1 MKDAAAPELAAAA
14 TRVKEGVRDL
24 ARGAVGA
31 AGDLASDL
39 ADGYRKSTRYFKL
52 RAAFVGSWL
61 LLSLVTLWAACP
73 SSPGPSNALG
83 ARVQLLSRTERGAI
97 MGTQVYV
104 ENDSRRLWKDVVLT
118 LDGGWRYERRTVR
131 PADKL
136 VVSITQ
142 FRREGQSAPPELEPR
157 TLTIECDEGRVTAP
171 LSAAR

>member
-14 TRVKEGVRDL
+14 NRVKDGVRDL

-39 ADGYRKSTRYFKL
+39 AEGYRKSTRYFRL
-52 RAAFVGSWL
+52 RAAIVGTWA
-61 LLSLVTLWAACP
+61 LLSVVTLWASCP
-73 SSPGPSNALG
+73 GSNAPTNALG

-97 MGTQVYV
+97 MGTQIYV
-104 ENDSRRLWKDVVLT
+104 ENESRRLWKDVVLT
-118 LDGGWRYERRTVR
+118 VDGGWRYERRTVR

-142 FRREGQSAPPELEPR
+142 FKKDGQPAPAELEPK
-157 TLTIECDEGRVTAP
+157 TLTIECDEGRITAP
-171 LSAAR
+171 LAAR

>member
-1 MKDAAAPELAAAA
+1 MKDPASPELAVAAN
-14 TRVKEGVRDL
+14 RVKEGVRDL

-39 ADGYRKSTRYFKL
+39 ATGYRKSTRYFKL
-52 RAAFVGSWL
+52 RAAIVGTWA
-61 LLSLVTLWAACP
+61 LLSLVTLWGACP
-73 SSPGPSNALG
+73 PSDGPSNALG
-83 ARVQLLSRTERGAI
+83 ARVQLLSRTERGAL

-118 LDGGWRYERRTVR
+118 IEGGWRYERRTVR

-142 FRREGQSAPPELEPR
+142 FKKDGQSAPPELEPK

-171 LSAAR
+171 LAAR